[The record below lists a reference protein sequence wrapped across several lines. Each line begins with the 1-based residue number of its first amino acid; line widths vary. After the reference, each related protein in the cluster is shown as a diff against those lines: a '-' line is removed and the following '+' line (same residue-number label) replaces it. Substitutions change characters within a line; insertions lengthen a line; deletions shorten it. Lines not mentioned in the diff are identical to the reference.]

1 MSTHSLNSCGTTTPR
16 DSESF

>member
-1 MSTHSLNSCGTTTPR
+1 MSTHSLDSCGTTTPR